1 MRRVVIVLPARAIR
15 CVHILLLS
23 LRSFS
28 CLPRPGSLGF
38 VYFTSQNGRLF
49 SSPLCV
55 PVCLD
60 LWIRH
65 MLRIVAH
72 FGSAAGLRH
81 CVCTVCSG
89 PICIFHGEWRM
100 DCKTVGPHP
109 VCTITDYRLERI
121 ETADRLRAERIAF
134 RGRNRTG
141 IVKICNSE
149 MANIEKLARNVH
161 YLYIREISVV
171 AHRPSPAPTYI
182 LYTPP
187 YPARLYTSSI
197 FIMVGAVAWQNM
209 AKACIYFWC
218 VVDVVW
224 NKYVIAVQCARL
236 LPC

>member
-1 MRRVVIVLPARAIR
+1 
-15 CVHILLLS
+15 
-23 LRSFS
+23 
-28 CLPRPGSLGF
+28 
-38 VYFTSQNGRLF
+38 
-49 SSPLCV
+49 
-55 PVCLD
+55 
-60 LWIRH
+60 

-121 ETADRLRAERIAF
+121 ETADRLEAERIAF

-171 AHRPSPAPTYI
+171 AHRTAPAPTYI
-182 LYTPP
+182 YIYSTVSC
-187 YPARLYTSSI
+187 PAVYFQYIYYGRCRSFAKHGKGMHI
-197 FIMVGAVAWQNM
+197 FLV
-209 AKACIYFWC
+209 CC
-218 VVDVVW
+218 
-224 NKYVIAVQCARL
+224 
-236 LPC
+236 